1 MGRPG
6 GTDMPRHMRP
16 IRNHSGEAS
25 PLAACGR
32 AGCHSVLA
40 AFGYA
45 PWKKAWPSLSS
56 LFHPPVQYIALVGG
70 VCRPEATRNF

>member
-1 MGRPG
+1 
-6 GTDMPRHMRP
+6 MPRHMRP

-45 PWKKAWPSLSS
+45 PWKKHGPLSLVSS
-56 LFHPPVQYIALVGG
+56 TLQYIALVGG